1 MLRPTPSAYTRFSA
15 YTEMLPKLV
24 ASRSPRVVS
33 AMLTIAP
40 KRGSSPATTLRKMTS
55 SSTSRIGMATVSASR
70 RSCRLCALPWASRA
84 WSAEHHVAGEQ
95 GIGVDCSPAARL
107 WR

>member
-1 MLRPTPSAYTRFSA
+1 MLRPMPSAYTRFSA
-15 YTEMLPKLV
+15 YTETLPKRV

-55 SSTSRIGMATVSASR
+55 SRTSRIGMAIVSASR

-84 WSAEHHVAGEQ
+84 VEPPS
-95 GIGVDCSPAARL
+95 IT
-107 WR
+107 